1 MGSSPEHVEHRA
13 SEPQDPLPASLVR
26 RQAAA
31 RSALSPRWP
40 ERPIGLSSHRLVG
53 LLDLRDEILERDA
66 STADCIGYMARLL
79 IQTTLPHRNP
89 GSVPV
94 WTRTNGNFTLQIT
107 PGYSLASATRPSR
120 LLGIP
125 FGVYPRLV
133 FTYLTSEAVRTRS
146 AEIYLGRS
154 FSEFTRRLGL
164 DVRGGERGTIGRL
177 KDQLA
182 RLTRAT
188 IDWSYVDGNTELSEG
203 IRPIEGSYTFWDT
216 ARPSSEAIWP
226 SSVSLNARLFDELIR
241 APVPIDM
248 RVVQQLSHLRS
259 PMAMD
264 IYQWLTYRQYR
275 LLESG
280 RPRVVIPWHSLA
292 GQFGAGYRR
301 IRAFRSSFVEAL
313 RVVLVVYPG
322 GSATPTDPG
331 LLLTP
336 GRPHVPHAASRS
348 TQALP
353 RLGSARTD

>member
-1 MGSSPEHVEHRA
+1 MGSPPEHTERGIV
-13 SEPQDPLPASLVR
+13 EPQDSCHAPLVR
-26 RQAAA
+26 RRAG
-31 RSALSPRWP
+31 RSGLSPRWP
-40 ERPIGLSSHRLVG
+40 ERPIGLSSRRLVG
-53 LLDLRDEILERDA
+53 LLDLRDETLERDA

-89 GSVPV
+89 GNVPV

-107 PGYSLASATRPSR
+107 PGYSLASASRPSR
-120 LLGIP
+120 PLGIP

-154 FSEFTRRLGL
+154 FSEFIRRLGL

-188 IDWSYVDGNTELSEG
+188 IDWSYVDGTTELSEG
-203 IRPIEGSYTFWDT
+203 IRPIEGSYTFWDA

-264 IYQWLTYRQYR
+264 IYQWLTYRQHR
-275 LLESG
+275 LIESG
-280 RPRVVIPWHSLA
+280 GPRVVIPWDSLA

-301 IRAFRSSFVEAL
+301 IRAFKSSFVEAL
-313 RVVLVVYPG
+313 RIVLVVYPG

-336 GRPHVPHAASRS
+336 GRPHVSRVASRRAAV
-348 TQALP
+348 TMAGITP
-353 RLGSARTD
+353 

>member
-1 MGSSPEHVEHRA
+1 
-13 SEPQDPLPASLVR
+13 
-26 RQAAA
+26 
-31 RSALSPRWP
+31 
-40 ERPIGLSSHRLVG
+40 
-53 LLDLRDEILERDA
+53 
-66 STADCIGYMARLL
+66 MARLL

-107 PGYSLASATRPSR
+107 PGYSLASSTRPSR
-120 LLGIP
+120 PLGVP

-146 AEIYLGRS
+146 SEVFLGRS
-154 FSEFTRRLGL
+154 FAEFIRRLGL

-188 IDWSYVDGNTELSEG
+188 IDWSYVEGNTELSEG
-203 IRPIEGSYTFWDT
+203 IRPIEGSYTFWDA
-216 ARPSSEAIWP
+216 ARPSSEALWP
-226 SSVSLNARLFDELIR
+226 SSVSLNTRLFEELVR
-241 APVPIDM
+241 APVPVDM
-248 RVVQQLSHLRS
+248 RVVRQLSHLRS

-280 RPRVVIPWHSLA
+280 RPRVVIPWDSLA
-292 GQFGAGYRR
+292 GQFGAGYGRVR
-301 IRAFRSSFVEAL
+301 DFKSSFAEAL

-322 GSATPTDPG
+322 GSAEPTDSG

-336 GRPHVPHAASRS
+336 GRPHVPRIASRCS
-348 TQALP
+348 TEAHGA
-353 RLGSARTD
+353 LGSER